1 MRPTACGLHKALQYA
16 RLILPPVCKKRLQSL
31 SIKVFNVARC
41 CGVVIVVV
49 GMAAIAVVV
58 VTLITLIA
66 STASIN
72 STATST
78 AALPTTEA
86 GGTVRRGDEVG
97 NHVVISQDSPRCGLL
112 RRIVTVLPSFPPR
125 LLVKYQCNGCPY

>member
-16 RLILPPVCKKRLQSL
+16 RLILPPVCKKCLQSL

-78 AALPTTEA
+78 VLCRRRKREVQSAEA
-86 GGTVRRGDEVG
+86 M
-97 NHVVISQDSPRCGLL
+97 
-112 RRIVTVLPSFPPR
+112 
-125 LLVKYQCNGCPY
+125 K